1 VNEQREVCSEHA
13 GICAQLIENT
23 RLTKEIHVAL
33 LGEVTSE
40 RAGWIP
46 RVADMERVIRKAQ
59 SMVITVSCG
68 FIVAALG
75 VIWALITHQVTLK

>member
-1 VNEQREVCSEHA
+1 MNEQREVCSEHA

-46 RVADMERVIRKAQ
+46 RVAGMEKVISKVQ
-59 SMVITVSCG
+59 SMAITASCA

-75 VIWALITHQVTLK
+75 VIWALITHQVMLK

>member
-1 VNEQREVCSEHA
+1 VNEQREVCGEHA

-46 RVADMERVIRKAQ
+46 RMAAIEEVTKRIKSIAY
-59 SMVITVSCG
+59 TVSG
-68 FIVAALG
+68 AFVVSALG